1 MIPCIIPARGGSK
14 GIPDK
19 NLQLLDGLPLVAW
32 PIRATL
38 DAAKVSATLCSTDS
52 PAIADA
58 AMAAGAKC
66 DRLRP
71 ADLSDDSTLVIDV
84 LRHELKWL
92 RRLGERPRHLCLVQ
106 ATSPFVTARHIDQAI
121 ALAQDRDFD
130 VVCTGRP
137 VGPDHPDVMF
147 ELGGGNRVRW
157 ATSSRQRS
165 RRRQDGAEFYVRSG
179 LVYVFKTDHIDSCGD
194 DYFSGSTGCLSIDTV
209 HAQSIDDA
217 VDLAWCQYLLDNHRN
232 ELGLEEK

>member
-32 PIRATL
+32 PVRATL
-38 DAAKVSATLCSTDS
+38 GAARVSATLCSTDS
-52 PAIADA
+52 HAIADA

-71 ADLSDDSTLVIDV
+71 AELSGDSTLVIDV

-92 RRLGERPRHLCLVQ
+92 RRHGENPSYLCLVQ
-106 ATSPFVTARHIDQAI
+106 ATSPFVTAGHIDQAI
-121 ALAQDRDFD
+121 AMAQEHDFD

-147 ELGGGNRVRW
+147 DLGLDHQVCW
-157 ATSSRQRS
+157 ATSGSQRS
-165 RRRQDGAEFYVRSG
+165 RRRQDGPQFYVRSG
-179 LVYVFKTDHIDSCGD
+179 LVYVFKTDHVDSCGD
-194 DYFSGSTGCLSIDTV
+194 DYFSGSTGCLPISTV
-209 HAQSIDDA
+209 HAQSIDTA
-217 VDLAWCQYLLDNHRN
+217 VDLAWCQYLLDNHRD
-232 ELGLEEK
+232 ELALEDK